1 LHHIDE
7 NNSLRIQNS
16 INKFQSMKKAFY
28 CFIVFITLI
37 SGTAVSAQEE
47 FIEPPSKLITTIP
60 FTQLTGG
67 IVILQAKF
75 GDFPDTLNFILDT
88 GSSGISLDSTTVEY
102 LQLKPTPTERTIR
115 GIAGIRKVSFLYDQQ
130 LKLPGLVIDSLN
142 FHINNYAILT
152 AVYGE
157 RIDGIIGFAVLSR
170 YIVKLDY
177 DSMKLSFHT
186 KGTIRYPRGGY
197 LLKPVISQLL
207 AQSLRVRDEG
217 SVNSKF
223 IYDMGAG
230 VCMMMSKDFISDSI
244 FIDKNRKRW
253 VKEGEG
259 LGGKIDMELL
269 VIREV
274 KLGPYRF
281 KKVPVY
287 IFDDVNNV
295 TSYPYMGGL
304 IGNDILRRF
313 NVILNYAKS
322 DIYIM
327 PNTHYND
334 AFDYSYSG
342 VELYLIDGLIL
353 IGDVAKGSPAEAVGL
368 KEGDQVLA
376 VNKNFSQNLN
386 QYKIA
391 MQNPN
396 ERVKIIYRRDGV
408 INEVEL
414 KVKSIY

>member
-1 LHHIDE
+1 
-7 NNSLRIQNS
+7 
-16 INKFQSMKKAFY
+16 MKKVVFRLLAF
-28 CFIVFITLI
+28 LMMI
-37 SGTAVSAQEE
+37 SASKLSAQEE
-47 FIEPPSKLITTIP
+47 FIEPPSRFITSIP

-75 GDFPDTLNFILDT
+75 GDFSDTLNFILDT
-88 GSSGISLDSTTVEY
+88 GSSGISLDSTTAEY
-102 LQLKPTPTERTIR
+102 LQLKPIPTERTIR

-130 LKLPGLVIDSLN
+130 ILFPGLRIDSLN

-177 DSMKLSFHT
+177 DSMRISFHT
-186 KGTIRYPRGGY
+186 KGTVRYPRGGY
-197 LLKPVISQLL
+197 LLKPVINQLL
-207 AQSLRVRDEG
+207 AQSVRVRD
-217 SVNSKF
+217 VNAVSSRF

-230 VCMMMSKDFISDSI
+230 VCMMLSRDFIDDST
-244 FIDKNRKRW
+244 FIDKRKKSW
-253 VKEGEG
+253 IKEGEG
-259 LGGKIDMELL
+259 LGGKIDMELM
-269 VIREV
+269 VIKEV

-281 KKVPVY
+281 RNVPIF

-313 NVILNYAKS
+313 NVILNYDKS
-322 DIYIM
+322 DIYIV
-327 PNTHYND
+327 PNSHYND

-342 VELYLIDGLIL
+342 VELYLVDGQIL
-353 IGDVAKGSPAEAVGL
+353 VGDVAKGSPAELAGL

-391 MQNPN
+391 MQTPN
-396 ERVKIIYRRDGV
+396 ERIKIIYRRNNV
-408 INEVEL
+408 INEVEF
-414 KVKSIY
+414 KIKSIL